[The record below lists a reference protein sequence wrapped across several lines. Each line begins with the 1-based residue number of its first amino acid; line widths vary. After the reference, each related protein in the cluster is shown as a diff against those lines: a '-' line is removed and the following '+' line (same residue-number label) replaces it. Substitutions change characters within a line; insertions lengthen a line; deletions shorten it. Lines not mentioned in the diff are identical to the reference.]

1 MNICGDGTLYIYDKD
16 GIINLNFMMRMFLE
30 HIYSFFVDK
39 VRLAWAA
46 QNVWTVSIK
55 LQIFINKIIFSW
67 ILRILSTFK
76 QMTGVGSCPNFQL
89 QHFNI
94 LQFCKIIKDMYM
106 YIIYIWHAVDQI
118 RKQESQ
124 HEIYLMFNKILVN
137 V

>member
-1 MNICGDGTLYIYDKD
+1 MLNICGDGTLYIYDKD

-76 QMTGVGSCPNFQL
+76 QLTGVGSCPNFQL

-106 YIIYIWHAVDQI
+106 YIIYI
-118 RKQESQ
+118 
-124 HEIYLMFNKILVN
+124 
-137 V
+137 

>member
-76 QMTGVGSCPNFQL
+76 QLTGVGSCPNFQL

-94 LQFCKIIKDMYM
+94 LQFCKIIKDIYM

>member
-1 MNICGDGTLYIYDKD
+1 MEHCIYDKN
-16 GIINLNFMMRMFLE
+16 GVINLNFIMRMFLE
-30 HIYSFFVDK
+30 QIYSLFCGQGT
-39 VRLAWAA
+39 AWAA

-89 QHFNI
+89 QHFII